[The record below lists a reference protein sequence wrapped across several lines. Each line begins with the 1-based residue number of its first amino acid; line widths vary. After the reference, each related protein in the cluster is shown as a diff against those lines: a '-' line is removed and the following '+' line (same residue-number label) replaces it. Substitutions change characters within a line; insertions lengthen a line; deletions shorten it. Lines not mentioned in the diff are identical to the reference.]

1 MAIEIAWLS
10 VSMAYMLSSIYFQLR
25 YREWLPK
32 AIPAALFTFG
42 SGIFIATNNSQIF
55 RDVADPL
62 WLEITVMLFLSLGWI
77 FAIFSVRAYT
87 ELRKEVGLSI
97 SDEWEERRNGGE

>member
-1 MAIEIAWLS
+1 MTIEVAWLS

-42 SGIFIATNNSQIF
+42 SGIFIATNNSEMF
-55 RDVADPL
+55 RNAADPL
-62 WLEITVMLFLSLGWI
+62 WLEATVILFLILGWI
-77 FAIFSVRAYT
+77 FAILSVRAYT
-87 ELRKEVGLSI
+87 ELRKEVGLPTE
-97 SDEWEERRNGGE
+97 DEWGRRRDGGE